1 METSNLLEFYNIDEH
16 QSLEKMKLLRK
27 EIKAKDKK
35 IKREKKELRRLLRQT
50 QEIDARLKK
59 QEKINRAKYQEARSK
74 RKREKKAKKQT
85 KYQKKQ
91 QKKSLPKETKNI
103 LTEVR
108 SAFEQNISEMKY
120 TNRTDTDNQDT
131 IQRDITRDLQPRIQ
145 NAITRFGEVRIQF
158 GVGIVLRNQDGESI
172 DWYHTNVADRVT
184 ALTDII
190 TLVRQQMVIFLN
202 AVIDSEFEG
211 SGWAIDYITFVNVQI
226 IRNPNMR
233 ASSQVEPKKSESKS
247 KSKSNSKAATLNLNM
262 QASSYI
268 ETPQFIK
275 SKSAVIN
282 IKNDQDNE
290 CFKWCILA
298 HLYPIDGKKHPC
310 NISHYKKIQDH
321 NLKFEEFPMK
331 LSSIPKFEEK
341 NSISVSVYGYSIEGL
356 NESFYP
362 LYNSQFKYEKH
373 VELLYLESENLDDNK
388 KKKYHY
394 ALIRNFGRLV
404 NKAVNAKAG
413 AIICRK
419 CMVPFYTQVTFD
431 KHTYFCINTQPQCV
445 MPKDGDNILKFKNTT
460 YSLRHPFDYICRL
473 RSYLSKRKWKISS
486 YSTFCSISSC

>member
-1 METSNLLEFYNIDEH
+1 M
-16 QSLEKMKLLRK
+16 
-27 EIKAKDKK
+27 
-35 IKREKKELRRLLRQT
+35 
-50 QEIDARLKK
+50 
-59 QEKINRAKYQEARSK
+59 
-74 RKREKKAKKQT
+74 
-85 KYQKKQ
+85 
-91 QKKSLPKETKNI
+91 
-103 LTEVR
+103 
-108 SAFEQNISEMKY
+108 
-120 TNRTDTDNQDT
+120 
-131 IQRDITRDLQPRIQ
+131 
-145 NAITRFGEVRIQF
+145 
-158 GVGIVLRNQDGESI
+158 VLRNQDGETI
-172 DWYHTNVADRVT
+172 DWYHTNSHVRVT
-184 ALTDII
+184 ATTDIAS
-190 TLVRQQMVIFLN
+190 LVREQLTIFINDAL
-202 AVIDSEFEG
+202 DSEFEG
-211 SGWAIDYITFVNVQI
+211 SGWVIDYITFVNVQI

-233 ASSQVEPKKSESKS
+233 ASS
-247 KSKSNSKAATLNLNM
+247 
-262 QASSYI
+262 YI
-268 ETPQFIK
+268 ETPKFIK

-310 NISHYKKIQDH
+310 NVSHYKKIQDH

-341 NSISVSVYGYSIEGL
+341 NGISVSVYGYSIEGL

-373 VELLYLESENLDDNK
+373 VELLYLESENLDDDK

-460 YSLRHPFDYICRL
+460 YSLTVSPHMGGVYFQRCVMRQICISRWWNFVTIFQVVVARHIPYM
-473 RSYLSKRKWKISS
+473 SHISDRNLLQS
-486 YSTFCSISSC
+486 FGRN